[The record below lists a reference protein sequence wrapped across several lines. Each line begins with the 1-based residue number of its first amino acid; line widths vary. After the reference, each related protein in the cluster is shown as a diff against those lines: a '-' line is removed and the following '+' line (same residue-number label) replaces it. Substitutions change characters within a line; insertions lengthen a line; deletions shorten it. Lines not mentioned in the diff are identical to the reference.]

1 MPPTSPPSRGCSTAF
16 TLHETFFLHLLL
28 LLRPS
33 FWAAAEIAPLV
44 GGVDHGSGGG
54 DPAVVRFP
62 CTKTPHQTYSFC
74 NSSLPVHLRA
84 HDIVSRLDLREK
96 FQLLSD
102 AAAPVPRLG
111 IPAYEWWSESLHG
124 LAQNGPGVNF
134 SGGPISAATVFPQV
148 LLQAAAFNRTL
159 WSSVASAIAVE
170 ARAMYNVGQAG
181 LTFWAPNVNLFRDPR
196 WGRGQETAGEDP
208 MLASAFA
215 VEYVKSLQG
224 GWSPQRHLGGGH
236 RAGNQAKR
244 SLLGSGDGGED
255 GDSPLMLSACCK
267 HYAAYDLE
275 AWGNFSRYTFNALV
289 TEQDMGDTYLPPF
302 RSCVREG
309 GASCLMCSYNE
320 VDGVPS
326 CASRELLQ
334 LARDEW
340 GLQGYITSDCNA
352 VATIYEYQRYAATP
366 EDAVSDALTAGVDIN
381 CGGYYTTY
389 AESAINQGKLREEDV
404 DRALV
409 NLFSVQIRL
418 GLFDGDPAEG
428 PFGELGPRHVCSAE
442 HQGLAMEA
450 ARQGI
455 VLLKNKGN
463 FLPLRSGDVASLAVV
478 GPAAKSSNSTIIGGG
493 YTGIP
498 CKRRS
503 LHEGLQAFVREA
515 LFASGCPSVPCAS
528 DDGFAEA
535 VAIAREADA
544 VVVVA
549 GLDTTQEDE
558 DHDRVSLLLPG
569 KQEDLVNVVAAASK
583 LPIVLVLMGGGPLD
597 VSFAKE
603 DPRIASILWI
613 GYPGEAGGRAL
624 AEVIF
629 GEFNPGGRLPMTW
642 YPESFTSVPMDDMHM
657 RPDPSRHYPGRTYR
671 FYTGDVVYGFG
682 HGLSYSGYSH
692 EFLSVPDKIDLSSS
706 PGAEVV
712 RGRDGTADFVYVDKM
727 PESSCAALGFPV
739 VVSVRQLGIPRDG
752 SHAVLLF
759 FSASGGGG
767 GRTPRKQLI
776 GFDRVHSKGPG
787 GATTTARMAV
797 DPCEHL
803 SIVDEAG
810 SRILRLGEHALMLE
824 GGQQRSLSI
833 E

>member
-16 TLHETFFLHLLL
+16 TLHETFFLYLL

-62 CTKTPHQTYSFC
+62 CTKTPHQTYPFC

-84 HDIVSRLDLREK
+84 RDIVSRLDLREK
-96 FQLLSD
+96 IQLLSD

-111 IPAYEWWSESLHG
+111 LPAYEWWSESLHG
-124 LAQNGPGVNF
+124 LAQNGPG
-134 SGGPISAATVFPQV
+134 STSAV

-215 VEYVKSLQG
+215 VEYVQSLQG

-275 AWGNFSRYTFNALV
+275 AWGNFSRYTFNALIFPD
-289 TEQDMGDTYLPPF
+289 EGDGAGHGRHVSAPLPELRP
-302 RSCVREG
+302 RG

-503 LHEGLQAFVREA
+503 LYEGLQAFVREA
-515 LFASGCPSVPCAS
+515 LFASGCPS
-528 DDGFAEA
+528 
-535 VAIAREADA
+535 ADA

-549 GLDTTQEDE
+549 GLDMTQEDE

-752 SHAVLLF
+752 SHAD
-759 FSASGGGG
+759 SSEAAD
-767 GRTPRKQLI
+767 RIR
-776 GFDRVHSKGPG
+776 RVHSKGPG